1 MEPESKFLKV
11 GCTKCR
17 NEQIVFDKAA
27 TVVKC
32 LVCGNI
38 LAQPK
43 GGKAEIKTKVIETL

>member
-1 MEPESKFLKV
+1 MEPESKFIKI
-11 GCTKCR
+11 GCEKCR

-38 LAQPK
+38 LVKPK
-43 GGKAEIKTKVIETL
+43 GGKAEINTKVVETL